1 MKVIDT
7 IITQKRKTN
16 EAVLFV
22 KYFGKDFRISD
33 SLGS

>member
-22 KYFGKDFRISD
+22 KYFGKV
-33 SLGS
+33 LMLNMN